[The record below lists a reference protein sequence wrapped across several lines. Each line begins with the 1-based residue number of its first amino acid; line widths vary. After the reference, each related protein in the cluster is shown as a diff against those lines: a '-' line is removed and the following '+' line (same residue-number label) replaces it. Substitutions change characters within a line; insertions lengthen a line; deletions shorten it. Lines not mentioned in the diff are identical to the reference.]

1 MSAKIALERMVP
13 VILLTD
19 GFLGNGSEPWRIPK
33 IADLPAI
40 TPRFAKDASTYK
52 SYERKDQTLARDWA
66 IPGTPG
72 FEHLIGGLEKNKMG
86 SVSHDPDN
94 HQVNC
99 EIREQ
104 KVQRVVDLVP
114 DLEVCGDEDGEVL
127 VVGWGGTYGH
137 LISAVRD
144 LRMEGKNVSL
154 THFNYIKP
162 LPKNTAEVFGNFK
175 RIIVCELN
183 LGQFASY
190 LRDIMPQFT
199 YHQLNKLKGLPF
211 TVNEIKESVYKLL
224 EE

>member
-1 MSAKIALERMVP
+1 MHTCQQKLP

-33 IADLPAI
+33 MADLPSI
-40 TPRFAKDASTYK
+40 TPRMAKDAATYK
-52 SYERKDQTLARDWA
+52 PYKRDESTLAREWA
-66 IPGTPG
+66 IPGTAG
-72 FEHLIGGLEKNKMG
+72 FEHLIGGLEKNIKG

-94 HQVNC
+94 HQINC

-114 DLEVCGDEDGEVL
+114 DLEVCGDEDGDVL

-144 LRMEGKNVSL
+144 LRLEGKNVSL
-154 THFNYIKP
+154 AHFNYIKP

-175 RIIVCELN
+175 KIIVCELN

-190 LRDIMPQFT
+190 LRDKMPQFT
-199 YHQLNKLKGLPF
+199 YRQLNKLKGLPF
-211 TVNEIKESVYKLL
+211 TVNEIKDSVYKLL